1 LHSPPDDGIVVAG
14 GTMPRRSTVAAYV
27 AGAETNRPRELAYGV
42 LREPP
47 APGFD
52 HQITVGRIYARL
64 DRHVRRQAAG
74 VVVMSPIDVILDHQN
89 HLIVQPDIVFV
100 RTSRLGICRTQVW
113 GAPDLVVEV
122 LSMGNA
128 RRDRVIKI
136 PWYRKYGVGECWLV
150 DMAARTIEVL
160 DLAASLRE
168 PHTFQG
174 PQTIRSASLP
184 RLRLKPADIFDD
196 LRN

>member
-1 LHSPPDDGIVVAG
+1 MS
-14 GTMPRRSTVAAYV
+14 RRLTVAAYV
-27 AGAETNRPRELAYGV
+27 TGEETNRPRELAYGV

-52 HQITVGRIYARL
+52 HQIIVGRMYARL

-74 VVVMSPIDVILDHQN
+74 VVVMSPIDVILDRQN

-100 RTSRLGICRTQVW
+100 RNDRLGICRTQVW

-128 RRDRVIKI
+128 RRDRMIKV
-136 PWYRKYGVGECWLV
+136 PWYRKYGVSECWLV
-150 DMAARTIEVL
+150 DVTARTVEVV
-160 DLAASLRE
+160 DLAASLHDQR
-168 PHTFQG
+168 TFQG
-174 PQTIRSASLP
+174 RRTICSATLP
-184 RLRLKPADIFDD
+184 RLRLKPADIFEQRD
-196 LRN
+196 